1 MTDEYKG
8 YLPVKSIMKP
18 QVIKHAERKYVDEDD
33 PSIHTNTIEGFWSLL
48 KRAWYGV
55 HHHYSKKYA
64 SLYVA
69 EACWKYN
76 HRNKRNIFDR
86 FIRECFA

>member
-8 YLPVKSIMKP
+8 YLPVKSIMEHK
-18 QVIKHAERKYVDEDD
+18 VIKHADRKYVDEDD

-48 KRAWYGV
+48 KRAWYGT
-55 HHHYSKKYA
+55 HHHYSKKNA

-69 EACWKYN
+69 EACYKYN
-76 HRNKRNIFDR
+76 HRKTKNMFDV
-86 FIRECFA
+86 FLKQCFA